1 MQPITAAELK
11 HHCSKTS
18 GLDLLPIAI
27 NNIAFPRQKLAFAD
41 EIRSLRSSYSNQTK
55 VRRAKNIDLFSIDYL
70 KRRKDGLKVGTYTIF
85 HIKKTFHH
93 SSVSTLGNRTW
104 ERRMSI

>member
-41 EIRSLRSSYSNQTK
+41 EIRS
-55 VRRAKNIDLFSIDYL
+55 RRRDSLSPKLI
-70 KRRKDGLKVGTYTIF
+70 
-85 HIKKTFHH
+85 
-93 SSVSTLGNRTW
+93 
-104 ERRMSI
+104 